1 MAIHDA
7 DHPTTVHPRSK
18 REAAPS
24 VKQLSEL
31 GKLVSS
37 LDSSHF
43 HTGATEP
50 FDLSR
55 KPDIEVRDPVLE
67 AIPSAPV
74 NLAPSFNPQPQ
85 PIVPSNLSQQGTIE
99 MNTNQNTQTALNN
112 TTSTAIAA
120 GTASGSDQALA
131 AVGATPVPAV
141 IPAAL
146 DTTAGVTDVPAPAG
160 SSTNNTAASA
170 SAIAGSTAAPAAG
183 AADVSVATPN
193 MGKISRRVGLG
204 LDTLMFKPQ
213 GEQALYDNL
222 NTLVANN
229 IEVRDEV
236 SVIAERL
243 AALEAR
249 RATTITMAT
258 PDWKEEVPKQI
269 AIGAGIGLVTY
280 AGIVLISKG
289 IEMVMGDG
297 SATATE

>member
-55 KPDIEVRDPVLE
+55 KPDLEVRDPVLE

-85 PIVPSNLSQQGTIE
+85 PIVSSNLSTKGTTE
-99 MNTNQNTQTALNN
+99 MNTQTALNN

-131 AVGATPVPAV
+131 AVGATPAPAV

-146 DTTAGVTDVPAPAG
+146 GTTAGVTDVPAPAG
-160 SSTNNTAASA
+160 SYTNNTAASA
-170 SAIAGSTAAPAAG
+170 SAIAGSTAAPAA
-183 AADVSVATPN
+183 ANAPTPN

-204 LDTLMFKPQ
+204 LDTLMFKPDS
-213 GEQALYDNL
+213 EQNLLNNL
-222 NTLVANN
+222 NLFVQNTV
-229 IEVRDEV
+229 EVRDEV
-236 SVIAERL
+236 SVIADRL

-289 IEMVMGDG
+289 VEMLMGDG
-297 SATATE
+297 GTAATE

>member
-7 DHPTTVHPRSK
+7 DHPTTVHPRGK

-50 FDLSR
+50 FDLTR
-55 KPDIEVRDPVLE
+55 KPDLEVRDPVLE

-85 PIVPSNLSQQGTIE
+85 PIVSSNLSTKGTTE
-99 MNTNQNTQTALNN
+99 MNTQTALNN

-131 AVGATPVPAV
+131 AVGATPTPAV

-146 DTTAGVTDVPAPAG
+146 GTTAGVTDVPAPAG
-160 SSTNNTAASA
+160 SYTNNTAASA

-183 AADVSVATPN
+183 ASDVSVATPN

-204 LDTLMFKPQ
+204 LDTLMFKPE

-236 SVIAERL
+236 TAIADRL

-249 RATTITMAT
+249 RSALTITT
-258 PDWKEEVPKQI
+258 SSPDWKEEVPKQI

-289 IEMVMGDG
+289 VEMLMGDG

>member
-7 DHPTTVHPRSK
+7 ETETPSTRSRRSTPPT
-18 REAAPS
+18 
-24 VKQLSEL
+24 VKQMSEL
-31 GKLVSS
+31 GKLVSTI
-37 LDSSHF
+37 DASHF
-43 HTGATEP
+43 NKTGTAP
-50 FDLSR
+50 FDINR
-55 KPDIEVRDPVLE
+55 QPDIEVRDPVLE
-67 AIPSAPV
+67 AIPNAPV
-74 NLAPSFNPQPQ
+74 NLAPPFNPQPQ

-99 MNTNQNTQTALNN
+99 MNTNQNTKTALNN

-131 AVGATPVPAV
+131 AVGATPAPAV
-141 IPAAL
+141 IPAAMEA
-146 DTTAGVTDVPAPAG
+146 TAGVTDVPAPAG
-160 SSTNNTAASA
+160 SYTNNTAASA

-183 AADVSVATPN
+183 ASDVSVATPN

-258 PDWKEEVPKQI
+258 PDWKEEVPKRI

-289 IEMVMGDG
+289 VEMLMGDG
-297 SATATE
+297 GTAATE

>member
-7 DHPTTVHPRSK
+7 DHPTTMHPRSK

-170 SAIAGSTAAPAAG
+170 SAIAGSTAAPATG
-183 AADVSVATPN
+183 ASDVSVATPN

-204 LDTLMFKPQ
+204 LDTLMFKPDS
-213 GEQALYDNL
+213 EENLLNNL
-222 NTLVANN
+222 NLFVQNAV
-229 IEVRDEV
+229 EVRDEV
-236 SVIAERL
+236 GIIADRL

-249 RATTITMAT
+249 RSTTITMAT

-289 IEMVMGDG
+289 VEMLMGG
-297 SATATE
+297 GATATE

>member
-55 KPDIEVRDPVLE
+55 KPDLEVRDPVLE

-85 PIVPSNLSQQGTIE
+85 PIVSSNLSTKGTTE
-99 MNTNQNTQTALNN
+99 MNTQTALNN

-131 AVGATPVPAV
+131 AVGATPAPAV

-146 DTTAGVTDVPAPAG
+146 GTTAGVTDVPAPAG
-160 SSTNNTAASA
+160 SYTNNTAASA
-170 SAIAGSTAAPAAG
+170 SAIAGSTAAPAA
-183 AADVSVATPN
+183 ANAPTPN

-204 LDTLMFKPQ
+204 LDTLMFKPDS
-213 GEQALYDNL
+213 EQNLLNNL
-222 NTLVANN
+222 NLFVQNTV
-229 IEVRDEV
+229 EVRDEV
-236 SVIAERL
+236 SVIADRL
-243 AALEAR
+243 AVLEAR

-289 IEMVMGDG
+289 VEMLMGDG
-297 SATATE
+297 GTAATE

>member
-43 HTGATEP
+43 HTGAKEP

-85 PIVPSNLSQQGTIE
+85 PIVPSNLSQQGITE

-131 AVGATPVPAV
+131 AVGATPTPAV

-146 DTTAGVTDVPAPAG
+146 GTTAGVTDVPAPAG

-170 SAIAGSTAAPAAG
+170 GAIAGSMAAPVAANAG
-183 AADVSVATPN
+183 ANAPTPN

-204 LDTLMFKPQ
+204 LDTLMFKPDS
-213 GEQALYDNL
+213 EENLLNNL
-222 NTLVANN
+222 NLFVQNTV
-229 IEVRDEV
+229 EVRDEV
-236 SVIAERL
+236 SVIADRL

-249 RATTITMAT
+249 RSTTITMAT

-289 IEMVMGDG
+289 VEMLMGDG
-297 SATATE
+297 GTAATE

>member
-7 DHPTTVHPRSK
+7 DHPTTVQPRGK

-85 PIVPSNLSQQGTIE
+85 PIVSSNLSTKGTTE
-99 MNTNQNTQTALNN
+99 MNTQTALNN

-131 AVGATPVPAV
+131 AVGATPAPAV
-141 IPAAL
+141 IPTAL

-160 SSTNNTAASA
+160 SYTNNTAASA
-170 SAIAGSTAAPAAG
+170 SAIAGSTAAPAA
-183 AADVSVATPN
+183 ANAPTPN
-193 MGKISRRVGLG
+193 MGKIIRRVGLG
-204 LDTLMFKPQ
+204 LDTLMFKPDS
-213 GEQALYDNL
+213 EQNLLNNL
-222 NTLVANN
+222 NLFVQNTV
-229 IEVRDEV
+229 EVRDEV
-236 SVIAERL
+236 SVIADRL

-249 RATTITMAT
+249 RATRITMAT

-289 IEMVMGDG
+289 VEMLMGDG
-297 SATATE
+297 GTAAPE

>member
-55 KPDIEVRDPVLE
+55 KPDIEVRDPVLD

-85 PIVPSNLSQQGTIE
+85 PIVPSNLSQQGTTE
-99 MNTNQNTQTALNN
+99 MNTQTALNN

-131 AVGATPVPAV
+131 AVGATPAPAV
-141 IPAAL
+141 IPAAM
-146 DTTAGVTDVPAPAG
+146 DTKAGVTDVPAPAG
-160 SSTNNTAASA
+160 SYTNNTAASA
-170 SAIAGSTAAPAAG
+170 SAIAGSTAAPATG
-183 AADVSVATPN
+183 ASDVSVATPN

-204 LDTLMFKPQ
+204 LDTLMFKPDS
-213 GEQALYDNL
+213 EENLLNNL
-222 NTLVANN
+222 NLFVQNTV
-229 IEVRDEV
+229 EVRDEV
-236 SVIAERL
+236 SVIADRL

-249 RATTITMAT
+249 RSTTITMAT

-289 IEMVMGDG
+289 VEMLMGDG
-297 SATATE
+297 GTAATE

>member
-99 MNTNQNTQTALNN
+99 TNTNQNTQTALNN

-258 PDWKEEVPKQI
+258 PDWKEEVPKRI

>member
-7 DHPTTVHPRSK
+7 DHPTTVRPRGK

-24 VKQLSEL
+24 IKNLSEL

-43 HTGATEP
+43 HTSATEP

-120 GTASGSDQALA
+120 GTASGSDQALT
-131 AVGATPVPAV
+131 AVGVTPAPAV
-141 IPAAL
+141 IPAAMEA
-146 DTTAGVTDVPAPAG
+146 TAGVTDVPAPAG
-160 SSTNNTAASA
+160 SYTNNTAAGA

-183 AADVSVATPN
+183 AAGVNVATPN

-249 RATTITMAT
+249 RATTITTAT